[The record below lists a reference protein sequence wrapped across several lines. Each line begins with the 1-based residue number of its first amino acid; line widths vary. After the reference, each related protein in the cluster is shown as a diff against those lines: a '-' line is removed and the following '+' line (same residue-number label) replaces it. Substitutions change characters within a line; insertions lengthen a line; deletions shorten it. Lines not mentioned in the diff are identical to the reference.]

1 MVGPGPLSVVK
12 AGLPAVVVR
21 IGHCVAGPGAAGL
34 AMVDNG
40 EGRTVLEGL
49 DKVLVTD
56 GLFVVVLPLLGHDDT
71 DEVYVGR
78 SVV

>member
-1 MVGPGPLSVVK
+1 MVRAGLSVV
-12 AGLPAVVVR
+12 VVR
-21 IGHCVAGPGAAGL
+21 GGHCVAGPGAAGL

-56 GLFVVVLPLLGHDDT
+56 GLLVVVLPLLGLVGHAEIDG
-71 DEVYVGR
+71 VYVCQGR